1 MSIIF
6 CPMVTLEF
14 VMPPLPLRLL
24 TPLALLVVLSGCN
37 SKADSAAQ
45 APTSRPVLAATV
57 EAAGTQRAVG
67 PAVPRRPHRTG
78 GVVGRA
84 LAAVR
89 RPASLTCDAGNGG
102 SIEAC

>member
-45 APTSRPVLAATV
+45 APTSRPVLAVKV
-57 EAAGTQRAVG
+57 EAAGTQQSA
-67 PAVPRRPHRTG
+67 
-78 GVVGRA
+78 
-84 LAAVR
+84 
-89 RPASLTCDAGNGG
+89 
-102 SIEAC
+102 

>member
-45 APTSRPVLAATV
+45 APTSRPVLA
-57 EAAGTQRAVG
+57 
-67 PAVPRRPHRTG
+67 RRW
-78 GVVGRA
+78 
-84 LAAVR
+84 
-89 RPASLTCDAGNGG
+89 
-102 SIEAC
+102 

>member
-37 SKADSAAQ
+37 SKADSTAQ
-45 APTSRPVLAATV
+45 APTSRPVLA
-57 EAAGTQRAVG
+57 
-67 PAVPRRPHRTG
+67 RRW
-78 GVVGRA
+78 
-84 LAAVR
+84 
-89 RPASLTCDAGNGG
+89 
-102 SIEAC
+102 